1 VDVFIYF
8 YERLDV
14 GLDELEDASDRC
26 LRGHG
31 EVTGEGIG
39 ESGSNIDIEIGS
51 SAMNEKEAVD
61 LIRRTLADFDLPSSS
76 RINVEGRE
84 YQL

>member
-1 VDVFIYF
+1 MDVFIYF

-14 GLDELEDASDRC
+14 GLDELEDALDRG
-26 LRGHG
+26 LSGHG
-31 EVTGEGIG
+31 EVTGGGIG